1 MNLDRYFDNA
11 ASAPPYPEA
20 LGRYQELSLRLYGNP
35 SSSHDWGRQAHET
48 LEASRQGFLSRLGLP
63 EEWLVFG
70 SGATE
75 ANNLVIRG
83 VMEANPDGRLLLAAD
98 VHPSAW
104 FAKDLYPKRTD
115 FLETGPDGR
124 ILVERVLARLSR
136 KTVLVSVLHGN
147 NETGVIQDV
156 KTIGAACAGKGVK
169 LHCDGVQA
177 MGRIPVNLSEI
188 PFTYYTFS
196 AHKFGGPRGVGGV
209 IAREPVPRPQILGGG
224 QEEGARA
231 GTENVAG
238 FAAALTALE
247 LSLGSQEREVPRLR
261 LLGKR
266 LAAELA
272 SAFPDAIVN
281 SDLDKGLPG
290 LVSVS
295 FPNLIG
301 EQIVVEMNLHG
312 FAISAGS
319 ACGSGKMLPSRP
331 VLAMGRTE
339 AEALGTVRISMG
351 RQNTEESVA
360 QLGRALKQV
369 VEKQK
374 ALA

>member
-1 MNLDRYFDNA
+1 MNDDRYFDCA

-20 LGRYQELSLRLYGNP
+20 IRRYEELSLRLYGNP
-35 SSSHDWGRQAHET
+35 SSSHDWGRQAHES
-48 LEASRQGFLSRLGLP
+48 LEASRQGFLARAGLP
-63 EEWLVFG
+63 EEWLVFT
-70 SGATE
+70 SGASE

-104 FAKDLYPKRTD
+104 FAKDLYSKRTD
-115 FLETGPDGR
+115 LLETGPDGR
-124 ILVERVLARLSR
+124 ISVERVEARLTR
-136 KTVLVSVLHGN
+136 KTVLVSLLHGN
-147 NETGVIQDV
+147 NETGVLHDV
-156 KTIGAACAGKGVK
+156 KAIGALCARKGVK

-177 MGRIPVNLSEI
+177 LGRIPVNLSEI

-209 IAREPVPRPQILGGG
+209 IAREPLPRPQISGGG
-224 QEEGARA
+224 QEEGARG
-231 GTENVAG
+231 GTENIAG
-238 FAAALTALE
+238 VAAALTALE
-247 LSLGSQEREVPRLR
+247 LSLASLEREVPRLR

-266 LAAELA
+266 LRDELI
-272 SAFPDAIVN
+272 SAIPDAIVN
-281 SDLDKGLPG
+281 SDLEAGLPS
-290 LVSVS
+290 LLSLS

-339 AEALGTVRISMG
+339 AQALGTVRISMG
-351 RQNTEESVA
+351 RHNTEETVL
-360 QLGRALKQV
+360 QLASTLKQV